1 MAEHKTLIDK
11 LISSLIGTGISNSN
25 LFTRPAVILWPD
37 PERQWEAVIPILQE
51 KLNQLLTLGV
61 YESSK
66 KRGPAIWV
74 KCMVSRALPEAN
86 WPEGTIPILYLP
98 GMAKTDV
105 KNTAYGDLELQPLAE
120 YQYTG
125 VMWLQENGKE
135 WTINA
140 FLQNREEGMNI
151 KIAQDTIT
159 KEILKKALPL
169 YLTDSE
175 LLYVKER
182 VDYDYLYNVIF
193 PEFIPAL
200 LKWICRGDEFI
211 KSLGEDRKEVFR
223 RICQDRFGFEADHK
237 NIKSI
242 IEKLA
247 KRKNGW
253 EQVWQYYSHSP
264 HKYPEVETWLHSLTP
279 EGISLW
285 SDEEEISVWPQLNDE
300 KENDLRSALKK
311 ITTMSFLEAVRFL
324 QELHVVHSPRLKWVW
339 AELGFSPLVKSVE
352 HLTAMAKL
360 CSESYPSA
368 TIEDIEDYYIRTGH
382 QCDMHMWKAY
392 AAVKTEND
400 KEAVKNAITV
410 VYKPWLENLTLKYQK
425 HVDSLNTCLQT
436 QTYIDEDDTFVLF
449 VDAFRYDIASEF
461 IATLPTNKFKCKIT
475 YKRCALPSLTPT
487 AKPEVSPLADVIS
500 DESTFNEFRPQFK
513 NGKDVTSQSFKD
525 MLETKG
531 FSFVSSA
538 SDIDLLCKNWQ
549 ETGEIDTKG
558 HEEQSG
564 MVRRIPECLEQL
576 HELIQA
582 AFEKGIKRIKIVTD
596 HGWLLL
602 PGGLPKESMP
612 ADLTETR
619 WGRCALLKEGV
630 QSSLSHLPWY
640 WNKNIY
646 IAYAPGIS
654 FFKKNQEYAH
664 GGISLQEC
672 VVPVITI
679 ENLNV
684 SVTNAKIAS
693 VKWVNLRCNIE
704 TTGAPDGYQIDIR
717 TKFTD
722 SITSVVLSQD
732 KSIHNNRCS
741 ILIDDEAE
749 NQAVNIV
756 LMDETGVIIDKKIG
770 IAGNN

>member
-1 MAEHKTLIDK
+1 MSNSLLDK
-11 LISSLIGTGISNSN
+11 LISSLINARISNSN

-37 PERQWEAVIPILQE
+37 PEKQWESVIPMLQE
-51 KLNQLLTLGV
+51 KLTHLIVLGT
-61 YESSK
+61 YESAK
-66 KRGPAIWV
+66 KQGPAIWV
-74 KCMVSRALPEAN
+74 KCMVSRTLPEAN
-86 WPEGTIPILYLP
+86 WAEGTIPVVYLP
-98 GMAKTDV
+98 GMSKTDIR
-105 KNTAYGDLELQPLAE
+105 NTAYGDLELQPLAE

-135 WTINA
+135 WTVNA

-151 KIAQDTIT
+151 KIAQDAVTR
-159 KEILKKALPL
+159 EILKKALPL

-193 PEFIPAL
+193 PEFVSAL
-200 LKWICRGDEFI
+200 LKWICRGDEFL

-223 RICQDRFGFEADHK
+223 RICLDRFGFEADHK

-264 HKYPEVETWLHSLTP
+264 YKYPEVESWLRSLTP

-285 SDEEEISVWPQLNDE
+285 SDEAEISVWPQLNDE
-300 KENDLRSALKK
+300 KENDLRNALKK
-311 ITTMSFLEAVRFL
+311 IAKMSSLEAVRFL
-324 QELHVVHSPRLKWVW
+324 QELQTVHSPRLAWVW
-339 AELGFSPLVKSVE
+339 AELGLSPLAKSVE
-352 HLTAMAKL
+352 HLATMTKIS
-360 CSESYPSA
+360 SESYPAA
-368 TIEDIEDYYIRTGH
+368 TIEDIEDYYVKTGH
-382 QCDMHMWKAY
+382 QCDMHMRKAY
-392 AAVKTEND
+392 AAIKTEND

-425 HVDSLNTCLQT
+425 HVDALSTGSVMQKYL
-436 QTYIDEDDTFVLF
+436 DDDDAFVLF

-461 IATLPTNKFKCKIT
+461 IATLPANKYKSTIT

-487 AKPEVSPLADVIS
+487 AKPAVSPLADAIS
-500 DESTFNEFRPQFK
+500 DESEFNEFRPQFK
-513 NGKDVTSQSFKD
+513 NGKDVTSPTFKD

-531 FSFVSSA
+531 FSFVNSA
-538 SDIDLLCKNWQ
+538 TDIDVQGKHWQ
-549 ETGEIDTKG
+549 ETGEIDTRG

-564 MVRRIPECLEQL
+564 MIRRIPECLDKL
-576 HELIQA
+576 HELIRV
-582 AFEKGIKRIKIVTD
+582 AFDKGIKRIKIVTD

-630 QSSLSHLPWY
+630 QSNLSHHPWY

-679 ENLNV
+679 ENLNA
-684 SVTNAKIAS
+684 SVANAKIAS
-693 VKWVNLRCNIE
+693 VKWVNLRCNVE

-722 SITSVVLSQD
+722 SVTSVVLSQD
-732 KSIHNNRCS
+732 KSLRNNRCS

-749 NQAVNIV
+749 NQAVTIV
-756 LMDETGVIIDKKIG
+756 LVDENGVIIDKKIG